1 MLSDKAVSPTQ
12 SRVIRFH
19 CYEVHLDS
27 GELRKRGLRIGLR
40 EQSFQVLAALLEH
53 PGQLVTREELRRH
66 LWGDQIFVNFDNN
79 LNAVVAHLREVLCD
93 TAEHPRFIETLP
105 RRGYRFIAQV
115 FKTPALPQATQALRA
130 RLVVLPFVNLN
141 CDPAQDYFSDAIT
154 DEIITALASL
164 APQQLAVIART
175 TAMHYKG
182 SHKDVAR
189 IGRELGADYVVE
201 GALRYS
207 ENQVVINVQLIQTSD
222 QTHLFASKYEA
233 EPREIFLTP
242 SSIAQNIAAHIPST
256 AEKVGGKP
264 ATRTPTEDLAAYSD
278 YLHGR
283 YEMWKW
289 TREGVAKAKRHFEA
303 ALAHDPHFALA
314 CDGLAN
320 LYWYLGF
327 WGFLPPDETEPIR
340 RFYALRAIELDP
352 ALAEAQTLVAF
363 HPEKC
368 HYGDAYAYNWID
380 TEQRMVRARDLHP
393 NSPLIRVRHASVLG
407 VLGRTEEG
415 VAELDGALQ
424 LDPLSVEVRFW
435 LVLELFLGRQYA
447 RAHAEA
453 QELLELEPEHH
464 VAYMVLGQVYLG
476 MQRFDESV
484 NAFRRAVEV
493 SGEFPVMLGW
503 LGLALGLG
511 GHTVQASMVLDRLRT
526 IASQRYVLPSSFAWL
541 HLGLGDIDEAF
552 AWMERAVDRNDGWIP
567 ALNTYP
573 FLDTLHAD
581 PRFAALLR
589 KMNLE
594 LISR

>member
-1 MLSDKAVSPTQ
+1 MLAEKAVTPAKSQ
-12 SRVIRFH
+12 VVRFH
-19 CYEVHLDS
+19 GYEVHLDT

-40 EQSFQVLAALLEH
+40 EQSFQVLAALLQQ
-53 PGQLVTREELRRH
+53 PGQLVTREELRRR

-93 TAEHPRFIETLP
+93 TAEHPRFIETLAK
-105 RRGYRFIAQV
+105 RGYRFIALV
-115 FKTPALPQATQALRA
+115 SRAPALPQVTPVLRA

-141 CDPAQDYFSDAIT
+141 GDPAKDYFSDAFT

-189 IGRELGADYVVE
+189 IGHELGADYVVE
-201 GALRYS
+201 GALRHS
-207 ENQVVINVQLIQTSD
+207 EDQVVINVQLIQTSD
-222 QTHLFASKYEA
+222 QTHLFASKYEVP
-233 EPREIFLTP
+233 PREIFLIP
-242 SSIAQNIAAHIPST
+242 SSVAQDIAAHVPSI
-256 AEKVGGKP
+256 AEHVRGK
-264 ATRTPTEDLAAYSD
+264 AVTCTPTEDLAAYGE
-278 YLHGR
+278 YIHGR

-289 TREGVAKAKRHFEA
+289 TREGVTKAKRHFEA

-340 RFYALRAIELDP
+340 RFYALRAIELDS
-352 ALAEAQTLVAF
+352 ALAEAQALVAF

-368 HYGDAYAYNWID
+368 HYADAYAYNWTD
-380 TEQRMVRARDLHP
+380 TEQQMARARDLHP
-393 NSPLIRVRHASVLG
+393 NSPQIRVRHASVLG
-407 VLGRTEEG
+407 VLGRTEEA
-415 VAELDGALQ
+415 VAELDGALE
-424 LDPLSVEVRFW
+424 LDPLSVEARFW

-447 RAHAEA
+447 RAYAEGRK
-453 QELLELEPEHH
+453 LLALEPDHH

-476 MQRFDESV
+476 MQRFDRSAT
-484 NAFRRAVEV
+484 AFRRAVEI
-493 SGEFPVMLGW
+493 SGEFPLMLGW

-511 GHTVQASMVLDRLRT
+511 GHAVEASMVLDRLRT
-526 IASQRYVLPSSFAWL
+526 VASQTYVLPTTFAWL
-541 HLGLGDIDEAF
+541 HLGLGEIDKVF
-552 AWMERAVDRNDGWIP
+552 IWLERAVDRNDGWIP

-573 FLDTLHAD
+573 FLDPLRSD
-581 PRFAALLR
+581 PRFHALLR

-594 LISR
+594 P